1 MKQRTLILILCC
13 GMTTCF
19 QPLLAN
25 KEFTTNFSGNNTND
39 PTTSAGSVR
48 RLAYHT
54 SPITLINNGTEVTIT
69 FYQAYTNC
77 KILVY
82 KDGIFW
88 GSSTYDAIPAGYME
102 TFTFNGPGS
111 YEIDILSEGKTVY
124 STELSIE

>member
-19 QPLLAN
+19 QPLFAN
-25 KEFTTNFSGNNTND
+25 KELTSPMYNENED
-39 PTTSAGSVR
+39 YIPTHQGPVR
-48 RLAYHT
+48 RFAYRT
-54 SPITLINNGTEVTIT
+54 SPINLINDGTEATIT
-69 FYQAYTNC
+69 FYQTYTNC

-82 KDGIFW
+82 KDGIFFS
-88 GSSTYDAIPAGYME
+88 SSTYAAIPAGYME
-102 TFTFNGPGS
+102 TLTFNGPGS